1 MTDDNRRA
9 WDLASEKYEREY
21 AETLELARRGTLTAR
36 ELELLAPVLATSPDV
51 VHPQSGNGTDGIA
64 LIAAGARSVVGVD
77 FSPVAA
83 RAAARRADEVAVACR
98 YVVAELP
105 GVPLR
110 DGCAD
115 LVYTGK
121 GALMWMRSIGEWAR
135 DVAGLLRPGGT
146 LFVYDRHPAAALWSW
161 DADEPRIRVDRDYF
175 ARTHVNDTFPGN
187 GAVEQQW
194 SLGEI
199 VSAVAA
205 AGLRVEVLEEYA
217 EPFYRHGGFDARAW
231 DGRLPNA
238 FALLAT
244 RPAG

>member
-9 WDLASEKYEREY
+9 WDVASEKYEREY
-21 AETLELARRGTLTAR
+21 AETLELARRGTLTER
-36 ELELLAPVLATSPDV
+36 ELELLAPVLEIGPLV
-51 VHPQSGNGTDGIA
+51 VHPQSGNGTDGVA
-64 LIAAGARSVVGVD
+64 LIAAGARSVIGVD

-83 RAAARRADEVAVACR
+83 RAASRRADELGVPCR

-121 GALMWMRSIGEWAR
+121 GALIWMRSISEWAT
-135 DVAGLLRPGGT
+135 DVARLLKPGGT
-146 LFVYDRHPAAALWSW
+146 LFVYDRHPVAVLWSW
-161 DADEPRIRVDRDYF
+161 DADETRIRADRDYF
-175 ARTHVNDTFPGN
+175 AATHVNDSFPGN
-187 GAVEQQW
+187 GAVEWQW
-194 SLGEI
+194 SLGET
-199 VSAVAA
+199 VTAVAA
-205 AGLRVEVLEEYA
+205 AGLTIELVEEYA

-238 FALLAT
+238 FALVAR